1 MNRRQLLKHAA
12 GTSAALGLGWNPLR
26 AKTSETKTSEIIH
39 KTIPGTDE
47 TLPVIGLGTNRYSIG
62 DAEHHSRLKQALK
75 TFHEHGGILIDTAPM
90 YRSSETILGQL
101 MNELG
106 IHDQL
111 FVATKADRAADNGGP
126 ERLDHSFAQLQTDR
140 LDLVQSH
147 NLRGVDSM
155 LPILREQ
162 QATGRIRYVGITTSR
177 RAQFTEF
184 IDVMNKYPLD
194 FIQVNY
200 SLADREAADRILPL
214 AADKSIAVLVNLPLG
229 RGQLFKAVG
238 DRPLP
243 GWVAEFDCDSW
254 AQFFLKYVVSHPAV
268 TCAIPG
274 MTRARHVA
282 DNLGAAL
289 GRLPDR
295 SQRRRQEQFLDG
307 L

>member
-12 GTSAALGLGWNPLR
+12 GTGAALSLAWNPLY
-26 AKTSETKTSEIIH
+26 AKSGGIIR
-39 KTIPGTDE
+39 KAIPGTDE
-47 TLPVIGLGTNRYSIG
+47 TLPVIGLGTNRYSVG
-62 DAEHHSRLKQALK
+62 DAEHHARLKQALN
-75 TFHEHGGILIDTAPM
+75 TFHEHGGTLIDTAPM

-101 MNELG
+101 INELG
-106 IHDQL
+106 VRDQL

-126 ERLDHSFAQLQTDR
+126 ERLTNSFTQLQTDR

-147 NLRGVDSM
+147 NLLGVNSM

-162 QATGRIRYVGITTSR
+162 QAAGHIRYVGITTSR
-177 RAQFTEF
+177 NAQFADF
-184 IDVMNKYPLD
+184 IDVMNKFPLD

-200 SLADREAADRILPL
+200 SLADRGAAERILPL
-214 AADKSIAVLVNLPLG
+214 AADKGIAVLVNLPLG
-229 RGQLFKAVG
+229 RGSLFKAVG
-238 DRPLP
+238 EQPLP
-243 GWVAEFDCDSW
+243 GWAVEFDCDSW
-254 AQFFLKYVVSHPAV
+254 AQFFLKYVVSHPTV

-289 GRLPDR
+289 GRLPDAN
-295 SQRRRQEQFLDG
+295 QRRRQEQFLDG